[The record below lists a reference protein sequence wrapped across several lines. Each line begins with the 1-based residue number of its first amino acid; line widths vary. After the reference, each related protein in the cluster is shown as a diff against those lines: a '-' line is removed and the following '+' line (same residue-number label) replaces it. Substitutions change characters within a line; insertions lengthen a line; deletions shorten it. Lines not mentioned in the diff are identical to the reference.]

1 MAFIKGLTNCNKI
14 FVLIPLLMTCGCT
27 MGRIYKGS
35 EIKLD
40 PNEKIKI
47 GSTTKGEILEIF
59 GPPVR
64 IQKQFDGDV
73 FVYAY
78 LQRNSSVLTI
88 EEPYFTNFTI
98 FQYTREQQ
106 KTDSLVILF
115 DKDGVVKNFG
125 YQEGTKEL
133 TVYQSLSHSF

>member
-1 MAFIKGLTNCNKI
+1 MVSVKGLMNCNKTL
-14 FVLIPLLMTCGCT
+14 VLILLLMTLICGCT
-27 MGRIYKGS
+27 VGRIYKGS
-35 EIKLD
+35 EIRYD
-40 PNEKIKI
+40 PHEKIKI

-78 LQRNSSVLTI
+78 LQKNSSVLTI
-88 EEPYFTNFTI
+88 EEPYFTNMLI

-106 KTDSLVILF
+106 KMDGLVILF
-115 DKDGVVKNFG
+115 DKNGVVKNFG
-125 YQEGTKEL
+125 FQKGTKEL
-133 TVYQSLSHSF
+133 TIY